1 MPARTLKKL
10 AGEIQ
15 TAANQ
20 LALVRERLL
29 VDRIRQGIMFRQSAA
44 KRIQAYEEKEAQLI
58 KVITE
63 LRKELGEALDAVAR
77 DTGTKSDGKNGGRQ

>member
-29 VDRIRQGIMFRQSAA
+29 VDRIRQGIMFRKSAA
-44 KRIQAYEEKEAQLI
+44 ERIEHYEAKEQQLI

-63 LRKELGEALDAVAR
+63 LRKELGEALDAVAK
-77 DTGTKSDGKNGGRQ
+77 DTDGRSGKNGERQ